1 MFLRPVVY
9 LLLFPLVILFV
20 RAKLCQFSNEA
31 AQKCQ
36 DFEKQVSKNRGRE
49 SQVRFLRP
57 PPRTAEPVGECVRK
71 RGRRVYESLLVEEQ
85 NELETAIDHTHEFR
99 KKVHV
104 ILPRKRNWR
113 NFNKWQDEQHERL
126 WVPATEATRTQ
137 GLASRARR
145 EALKVWFNRT
155 AFFLFLFIS

>member
-1 MFLRPVVY
+1 MFLRSVVNF
-9 LLLFPLVILFV
+9 LHFSLVILFV

-36 DFEKQVSKNRGRE
+36 DFEKQVSKNRVE
-49 SQVRFLRP
+49 KASQVRFLRP
-57 PPRTAEPVGECVRK
+57 PLGTEPLGDCVRK

-126 WVPATEATRTQ
+126 WVPATEAARTQ
-137 GLASRARR
+137 GLASWARR
-145 EALKVWFNRT
+145 EALKVWFNRI
-155 AFFLFLFIS
+155 AFFLFLVLS

>member
-1 MFLRPVVY
+1 MFLRSVVN
-9 LLLFPLVILFV
+9 LLHFSLVVLFV

-104 ILPRKRNWR
+104 ILPRKRN
-113 NFNKWQDEQHERL
+113 FKK
-126 WVPATEATRTQ
+126 VTR
-137 GLASRARR
+137 
-145 EALKVWFNRT
+145 
-155 AFFLFLFIS
+155 

>member
-1 MFLRPVVY
+1 MFLRSVVNF
-9 LLLFPLVILFV
+9 LHFSLVILFV

-57 PPRTAEPVGECVRK
+57 PPGTETVGDCVRK
-71 RGRRVYESLLVEEQ
+71 RGRRVYESLHVEEQ

-99 KKVHV
+99 KKIHV
-104 ILPRKRNWR
+104 ILPRKRN
-113 NFNKWQDEQHERL
+113 FKK
-126 WVPATEATRTQ
+126 VTR
-137 GLASRARR
+137 
-145 EALKVWFNRT
+145 
-155 AFFLFLFIS
+155 

>member
-1 MFLRPVVY
+1 MFLRSVVNF
-9 LLLFPLVILFV
+9 LHFTLVILFV
-20 RAKLCQFSNEA
+20 KAKLCQFSNEA

-36 DFEKQVSKNRGRE
+36 DFEKQVPKNRKNRGRE

-99 KKVHV
+99 KKS
-104 ILPRKRNWR
+104 LCDSAK
-113 NFNKWQDEQHERL
+113 KEKLEKL
-126 WVPATEATRTQ
+126 
-137 GLASRARR
+137 
-145 EALKVWFNRT
+145 
-155 AFFLFLFIS
+155 

>member
-1 MFLRPVVY
+1 MFLRSVFY
-9 LLLFPLVILFV
+9 FLHFSLVILFV

-57 PPRTAEPVGECVRK
+57 PLGTEPLGDCVRK

-99 KKVHV
+99 KKSSCDSAKKEK
-104 ILPRKRNWR
+104 LDK
-113 NFNKWQDEQHERL
+113 L
-126 WVPATEATRTQ
+126 
-137 GLASRARR
+137 
-145 EALKVWFNRT
+145 
-155 AFFLFLFIS
+155 